1 MLLIQGEADVAILS
15 ACVLEEL
22 SQEGPIESS
31 DFKVISQKPRDVLK
45 CARSTDLYPG
55 IVFAA
60 RENIPP
66 KLMWEVTS
74 SLISMPPTND
84 YEWTIASRF
93 SKVDELFRDL
103 QLGPYQYLKDWSP
116 AGIFKRFK
124 QKSY

>member
-1 MLLIQGEADVAILS
+1 
-15 ACVLEEL
+15 
-22 SQEGPIESS
+22 
-31 DFKVISQKPRDVLK
+31 
-45 CARSTDLYPG
+45 
-55 IVFAA
+55 
-60 RENIPP
+60 
-66 KLMWEVTS
+66 MWEVTS

-124 QKSY
+124 TEILLPWLASSFNP

>member
-1 MLLIQGEADVAILS
+1 M
-15 ACVLEEL
+15 
-22 SQEGPIESS
+22 
-31 DFKVISQKPRDVLK
+31 FLK

-60 RENIPP
+60 LENIPP

-103 QLGPYQYLKDWSP
+103 QLGLTN
-116 AGIFKRFK
+116 I
-124 QKSY
+124 